1 MGSYDRR
8 STAYT
13 MDTHFEQARRFF
25 LDGVAHY
32 QAGRLAQAEQQF
44 AAADS
49 LVPGRPSVL
58 TNLGAVRLKLGRPE
72 EALALLQ
79 QVLAQEPDNGEALGH
94 CAAAHAELGH
104 AREALALFDRALAIG
119 DQQPALWTL
128 RGSVLRELGQADAA
142 AESFRQALQRGGD
155 AELNR
160 YYLAGVTAG
169 EAPASAPRGYVE
181 ALFDGY
187 AAQFD
192 SHLVRA
198 LNYQAPRLLAAPLA
212 ASGRR
217 YAHALDL
224 GCGTGLAGPELRALA
239 ERVTGVD
246 LSANMLAQARAR
258 GLYDTLLQADA
269 LEFLAGCDTPF
280 DLVLAADVFIY
291 VGALDAVFRE
301 LGRLMPARGSFCF
314 TVEEADQDMVLRPSL
329 RYAHSEGH
337 LRRLAAGSGFD
348 VTLLVRSPVREE
360 QRQPIAGLF
369 VWLEKR

>member
-1 MGSYDRR
+1 MIGAP
-8 STAYT
+8 TAYT
-13 MDTHFEQARRFF
+13 MDSPFEQARRFF

-44 AAADS
+44 VAAES

-58 TNLGAVRLKLGRPE
+58 TNLGAVRLKLGRPG
-72 EALALLQ
+72 EALVVLQ
-79 QVLAQEPDNGEALGH
+79 EALAQEPDNGEALGH

-104 AREALALFDRALAIG
+104 AHEALALFDRALAVG

-128 RGSVLRELGQADAA
+128 RGSVLRELGQGDAA

-160 YYLAGVTAG
+160 YYLAGVTARD
-169 EAPASAPRGYVE
+169 APLSAPRGYVE

-192 SHLVRA
+192 SHLVQA

-224 GCGTGLAGPELRALA
+224 GCGTGLAGPGLRALA

-246 LSANMLAQARAR
+246 LSANMLAQARAS
-258 GLYDTLLQADA
+258 GLYETLLQADA
-269 LEFLAGCDTPF
+269 VEYLAGCEERF

-301 LGRLMPARGSFCF
+301 LGRLVPVAGSFCF
-314 TVEEADQDMVLRPSL
+314 TVEETGEDLLLRPSL
-329 RYAHSEGH
+329 RYAHSEAY
-337 LRRLAAGSGFD
+337 LRRLAVANGFD
-348 VTLLVRSPVREE
+348 VTLLLRAPVREE
-360 QRQPIAGLF
+360 QRRPIAGLF
-369 VWLEKR
+369 AWLEKR